1 VKNADEFADPILEFD
16 HFYGPNVPTLQIGL
30 NTDIDLPYGIRLAA
44 RGEYQGGHYIS
55 DGASQ
60 AMVDRGDVA
69 PCCVDAYGLVPFT
82 AYAGNPN
89 VSQLR
94 ALQRARCYRQNQRT
108 GMWIYPADFFK
119 VREVTLSA
127 PVERFVPGTRSAT
140 LSFSLRNA
148 F

>member
-1 VKNADEFADPILEFD
+1 
-16 HFYGPNVPTLQIGL
+16 
-30 NTDIDLPYGIRLAA
+30 
-44 RGEYQGGHYIS
+44 
-55 DGASQ
+55 
-60 AMVDRGDVA
+60 
-69 PCCVDAYGLVPFT
+69 
-82 AYAGNPN
+82 N

-94 ALQRARCYRQNQRT
+94 ALQRARCYRENQRT

-148 F
+148 FRWTNGDFLAFDPEMVASRETTRALTSGITEHAPAPARFVASLRVVF